1 MDLFSDLTKLEKVR
15 SGWQA
20 FGFYLAYLCLGLLLA
35 AFAGG
40 VSDFFIK
47 ASTFREGFAA
57 GAKFGHFT
65 AVVFCPL
72 VSFLILRAKRNYT
85 FAAFALAIVSGLLA
99 LAIGMVGG
107 LVPSAI
113 LSCFKKN
120 LPHRQKNSQVF

>member
-1 MDLFSDLTKLEKVR
+1 MNLFSDLTKLEKAR

-57 GAKFGHFT
+57 GTKFGHFT

-85 FAAFALAIVSGLLA
+85 FAAIALAIVSGLLA
-99 LAIGMVGG
+99 LALGMIGG
-107 LVPSAI
+107 LLPSSV
-113 LSCFKKN
+113 LTCFQAKRAQRAD
-120 LPHRQKNSQVF
+120 L

>member
-1 MDLFSDLTKLEKVR
+1 MNLFSDLTRLEKVR

-47 ASTFREGFAA
+47 ASNFREGFAA
-57 GAKFGHFT
+57 GTRFGHFT

-72 VSFLILRAKRNYT
+72 VSFLILKAKRNYT
-85 FAAFALAIVSGLLA
+85 FAALTLAIVSGLLA
-99 LAIGMVGG
+99 LALGMIGG
-107 LVPSAI
+107 LLPSSV
-113 LSCFKKN
+113 LTCFSTK
-120 LPHRQKNSQVF
+120 RSQRTDS

>member
-72 VSFLILRAKRNYT
+72 VSFLILKAKRNYT

>member
-1 MDLFSDLTKLEKVR
+1 MNLFSDLTKLGKVR

-47 ASTFREGFAA
+47 ASTFREGFTA
-57 GAKFGHFT
+57 GTKFGHFT

-72 VSFLILRAKRNYT
+72 MSFLILRAKRNYS
-85 FAAFALAIVSGLLA
+85 FAALALVLVSGLLA
-99 LAIGMVGG
+99 LAVGMLGG
-107 LVPSAI
+107 LIPSAI
-113 LSCFKKN
+113 LTSFQDKKSKPKF
-120 LPHRQKNSQVF
+120 L